1 MTPTA
6 KALIHALKSGEHIPS
21 YTEAAGRIG
30 VLSESSSSR
39 TIAALIMDGTL
50 VMDEGGVVTLP
61 GHPGSITNGTKAAQ
75 AARRRAKGVN
85 LEAPIEKHA
94 CLKCGRYFRVE
105 YNPEIRTPLGTLI
118 RGRRLAYRTCYDCR
132 TDSNRTGERK

>member
-21 YTEAAGRIG
+21 YTAAADLAG
-30 VLSESSSSR
+30 VRSESSASR
-39 TIAALIMDGTL
+39 AIANLIMDGTL

-85 LEAPIEKHA
+85 LEAQIEKRA
-94 CLKCGRYFRVE
+94 CLKCGRYFPVE
-105 YNPEIRTPLGTLI
+105 HNPEIRTTLGTLI
-118 RGRRLAYRTCYDCR
+118 RGRRLAYRTCYECR
-132 TDSNRTGERK
+132 TGRTEGRK